1 MSGTSMTREMG
12 CCRGL
17 RLGPG
22 RPAAGSLNAMK
33 SAFLAH
39 DVRDAIADQIIN
51 GFTDLR
57 GDEDE
62 D

>member
-1 MSGTSMTREMG
+1 MSREF
-12 CCRGL
+12 GL
-17 RLGPG
+17 LAENFGWDL
-22 RPAAGSLNAMK
+22 ADLELVALNAIDG
-33 SAFLAH
+33 AFLAH